1 MSNDQD
7 ADLSVA
13 KPVRARKKAGMQ
25 RTDAPMGD
33 FKQKNADNPEAGKL
47 STDRMAELLAI
58 IATNPDDVVAKL
70 AKSAGFPHHVTQNFI
85 KRLRVQGGAFKESV
99 QKLGRREL
107 VEKIQEKIA
116 LGLAYMDDFSMSG
129 MDGKD
134 LAIML
139 GILIEKQQLLEGR
152 PTQILSFEERKHLS
166 ELLPAY
172 VKEAAR
178 RGITIDATAVEIRE
192 EPRPLV
198 TLPDQIQEEAINH
211 TARRDVV
218 KNVPSEEKL

>member
-1 MSNDQD
+1 ME
-7 ADLSVA
+7 
-13 KPVRARKKAGMQ
+13 
-25 RTDAPMGD
+25 RTDAPMSD
-33 FKQKNADNPEAGKL
+33 FKQKNADNPEPGKL
-47 STDRMAELLAI
+47 TSERMGELLHI
-58 IATNPDDVVAKL
+58 IATNPDDVVRKL
-70 AKSAGFPHHVTQNFI
+70 AKNAGFPFHVTEKFI
-85 KRLRVQGGAFKESV
+85 KRLRVQGGDFKETV

-116 LGLAYMDDFSMSG
+116 LGLNYMDDFAMSG

-172 VKEAAR
+172 VREAAR

-198 TLPDQIQEEAINH
+198 VMADAIHEEAINH
-211 TARRDVV
+211 TARSDLV
-218 KNVPSEEKL
+218 KNTPTEDKP

>member
-1 MSNDQD
+1 MARND
-7 ADLSVA
+7 
-13 KPVRARKKAGMQ
+13 ARVN
-25 RTDAPMGD
+25 RPMREL
-33 FKQKNADNPEAGKL
+33 KQKNADNPEPGKL
-47 STDRMAELLAI
+47 TSERMGELLHI

-70 AKSAGFPHHVTQNFI
+70 AKNAGFPYHVTQKFI
-85 KRLRVQGGAFKESV
+85 KRLRVQGGDFKETV

-116 LGLAYMDDFSMSG
+116 LGLNYMDDFAMSG

-172 VKEAAR
+172 VREAAR

-198 TLPDQIQEEAINH
+198 TLPDEFREQDFSH
-211 TARRDVV
+211 TARSPDVR
-218 KNVPSEEKL
+218 NVATEDKP

>member
-7 ADLSVA
+7 AGLSNG
-13 KPVRARKKAGMQ
+13 KRKKSGGA
-25 RTDAPMGD
+25 RVDRPMGD

-47 STDRMAELLAI
+47 TSDRMAELLTI
-58 IATNPDDVVAKL
+58 IATNPDDVVRKL
-70 AKSAGFPHHVTQNFI
+70 AKSAGFPFHVTENFI
-85 KRLRVQGGAFKESV
+85 KRLRVQGGAFKETV
-99 QKLGRREL
+99 QKIGRREL

-152 PTQILSFEERKHLS
+152 PTQILSFEERKHLND
-166 ELLPAY
+166 LLPAY

-178 RGITIDATAVEIRE
+178 RGITIDATAVELRE

-198 TLPDQIQEEAINH
+198 SLPDETREEAVSH
-211 TARRDVV
+211 TARSDAV
-218 KNVPSEEKL
+218 KKLPTEERT